1 MKRKRLEFVEELV
14 CCDLLDL
21 FALKICISGSGKS
34 SILQALFRFIEI
46 SNGCIEIDGVNVS
59 TIGLSAL
66 RSKIAI
72 IPQDPVLFS
81 GTVRHNLDPFSIY
94 TDADVWDALDRA
106 QLKTKISQI
115 GGLDGAIQEGGSNL
129 SVGERQLLCLARALL
144 TKTRILCLDEATAN
158 VDFESDALI
167 QKCIRHD
174 FAECTVITIAHR
186 LNTVMDY
193 DRIIVLDHGQIL
205 EMDSPANL
213 LEQRGAFHSMVQQ
226 GA

>member
-1 MKRKRLEFVEELV
+1 M
-14 CCDLLDL
+14 
-21 FALKICISGSGKS
+21 
-34 SILQALFRFIEI
+34 QALFRFIEI
-46 SNGCIEIDGVNVS
+46 SNGCIEIDGVDVS
-59 TIGLSAL
+59 KIGLSQL

-81 GTVRHNLDPFSIY
+81 GTVRRNLDPFSIY
-94 TDADVWDALDRA
+94 ADADVWDALERA

-115 GGLDGAIQEGGSNL
+115 GGLDSGTIQEGGSNL

-167 QKCIRHD
+167 QKCIRRD

-193 DRIIVLDHGQIL
+193 DRIIVLDHGKIL
-205 EMDSPANL
+205 EMDSPTNL
-213 LEQRGAFHSMVQQ
+213 LEKQGAFYSMVQQ